1 MFSEDACLGSSFR
14 IDKLRSHNDALNA
27 RVVDEINESQELL
40 MLSSFARESNEYQFK
55 KSLQDRIS
63 DVASWRWVLED
74 LFKRLE
80 EAIGSLRY
88 EHNAL
93 HTVVQR
99 IRDELNYHSRGA
111 SRPGAMCPL
120 TDEVEKAI
128 VQEFEYL
135 RRQENNFQKLI
146 IELDKQTSAIE
157 KTKKKI
163 EDDILNKSQSLS
175 VDETCA
181 NKDYRNEVL
190 QNKKKK
196 RKKGFPVAR
205 WLKRCDA
212 LKRAGLK
219 ALCNAVITRQQVRQ
233 ARVQLSIAAQAYASK
248 VDALLRRRLCSNK
261 IKLQDLVWQREE
273 AIRDYTMLEE
283 ELVSAEK
290 TLIQTM
296 DQEHIVEGRLSERT
310 RRPNHELTKDD
321 VNRKLRDEQTQLKQ
335 NGKILRNNLERI
347 INLQNELC
355 KAIAHIDG
363 CAEDLVQV
371 IDLDEER
378 VKGRQGEQSNSS
390 ENPSLPTNTTLRD
403 HSQVQDN
410 RLSVIQEEDEEYPL
424 NY

>member
-1 MFSEDACLGSSFR
+1 MFSADACLGSSCG
-14 IDKLRSHNDALNA
+14 INKLRSVNDALNA
-27 RVVDEINESQELL
+27 RVVDEINGSQELL
-40 MLSSFARESNEYQFK
+40 MLTSFARESNEYQFK

-74 LFKRLE
+74 LLKRLV

-88 EHNAL
+88 EQNAL

-99 IRDELNYHSRGA
+99 IRDELNCHSREA

-120 TDEVEKAI
+120 TDKVEKAI
-128 VQEFEYL
+128 VEEFEYL
-135 RRQENNFQKLI
+135 RSQENNFQKLI
-146 IELDKQTSAIE
+146 IELDKQTCSIE

-163 EDDILNKSQSLS
+163 ENDILNKSQSLFI
-175 VDETCA
+175 DETCA
-181 NKDYRNEVL
+181 NKDYKNEVV
-190 QNKKKK
+190 QTKKKK

-205 WLKRCDA
+205 WLKRCAA
-212 LKRAGLK
+212 LKRAGLN
-219 ALCNAVITRQQVRQ
+219 ALCNAVITRHQVRQ

-248 VDALLRRRLCSNK
+248 VDAVLRRRLCSNK
-261 IKLQDLVWQREE
+261 IKLQDLIWQREE
-273 AIRDYTMLEE
+273 AIRDYTLLEE

-290 TLIQTM
+290 TLIATM
-296 DQEHIVEGRLSERT
+296 DHEHIVEGRLNERT
-310 RRPNHELTKDD
+310 KRPNQELIKDD
-321 VNRKLRDEQTQLKQ
+321 VNRKLRDEQTQLKK
-335 NGKILRNNLERI
+335 NGKVLRNNLERI

-371 IDLDEER
+371 INLDEQR
-378 VKGRQGEQSNSS
+378 VKGRQGEQSDTSAI
-390 ENPSLPTNTTLRD
+390 PSLPTISTLKD
-403 HSQVQDN
+403 HSHVQEN